1 MAVSQPPYIKDD
13 QGSTFIAASQ
23 RPDGTW
29 RKPRRVREGYVPQ
42 DEVPLYESKGRQFSK
57 SKPEYPVG
65 LPIEVI
71 NESKARHAKK
81 KEKAVN
87 SPIPGLVLESPPD
100 GKSGKKKKK
109 KKGSCSPTSD
119 NISDTLSRTHLFP
132 AEPESGEEAASPT
145 YGVWKTVPSSSKTS
159 KATSPGMKPSSHET
173 EVGGAVLDPA
183 KRIKNLRKRL
193 REIEGIEQKMM
204 SGELK
209 SLEKDQIEKVGRKQE
224 ILRDIEL
231 LAEILGEE

>member
-1 MAVSQPPYIKDD
+1 
-13 QGSTFIAASQ
+13 
-23 RPDGTW
+23 
-29 RKPRRVREGYVPQ
+29 
-42 DEVPLYESKGRQFSK
+42 YESKGRQFAK

-81 KEKAVN
+81 KEKAAN
-87 SPIPGLVLESPPD
+87 SPIPGLVLESPSD

-109 KKGSCSPTSD
+109 KKVSCSPTSD

-145 YGVWKTVPSSSKTS
+145 YGVWKTVPSTSKTS
-159 KATSPGMKPSSHET
+159 KATSPGVKPGSHEA
-173 EVGGAVLDPA
+173 EVGGAILDPA

-193 REIEGIEQKMM
+193 REIEGIEQKMT